1 MAVYKVPAY
10 ADYNRGTSTG
20 TGSTQTIAHG
30 LSAKPSVVK
39 VYPTEDPAG
48 TAITW
53 GSPSA
58 DATNIYPIVTS
69 GKDYTWEAIL
79 EA

>member
-10 ADYNRGTSTG
+10 ADYNKGTSTG
-20 TGSTQTIAHG
+20 TGSEQTIAHG
-30 LSAKPSVVK
+30 LSAKPTVVK
-39 VYPTEDPAG
+39 IYPTEDPAG
-48 TAITW
+48 TAIAWNAT
-53 GSPSA
+53 PA
-58 DATNIYPIVTS
+58 DATNFYVTVTS

>member
-1 MAVYKVPAY
+1 LV
-10 ADYNRGTSTG
+10 R
-20 TGSTQTIAHG
+20 
-30 LSAKPSVVK
+30 

-53 GSPSA
+53 GSPAA
-58 DATNIYPIVTS
+58 DATNIYLMVTS

>member
-10 ADYNRGTSTG
+10 ADYNKGTSTG
-20 TGSTQTIAHG
+20 TGSAQTIAHG
-30 LSAKPSVVK
+30 LIATPSK
-39 VYPTEDPAG
+39 VLIYPTGDPAG

-53 GSPSA
+53 GSPAA

>member
-10 ADYNRGTSTG
+10 ADYARGSSTG
-20 TGSTQTIAHG
+20 TGSEQTIAHG
-30 LSAKPSVVK
+30 LSAKPTVVK

-48 TAITW
+48 TVISW
-53 GSPSA
+53 GSPAA

-69 GKDYTWEAIL
+69 GKDFVWEAIVDW
-79 EA
+79 

>member
-10 ADYNRGTSTG
+10 ADYARGTSTG
-20 TGSTQTIAHG
+20 TGSEQTIAHG
-30 LSAKPSVVK
+30 LSAKPTVVK
-39 VYPTEDPAG
+39 IYPTEDPAG
-48 TAITW
+48 TTISWNAT
-53 GSPSA
+53 PA
-58 DATNIYPIVTS
+58 DATNFYVTVTS

>member
-20 TGSTQTIAHG
+20 TGSQQTIAHG
-30 LSAKPSVVK
+30 LSAKPTTVK
-39 VYPTEDPAG
+39 IYPTEDPAG
-48 TAITW
+48 TTIVW
-53 GSPSA
+53 GIPAA
-58 DATNIYPIVTS
+58 DATNIYATVTS
-69 GKDYTWEAIL
+69 GKGYTWEAIL

>member
-1 MAVYKVPAY
+1 MS
-10 ADYNRGTSTG
+10 DW
-20 TGSTQTIAHG
+20 
-30 LSAKPSVVK
+30 
-39 VYPTEDPAG
+39 AG

-58 DATNIYPIVTS
+58 DATNIYLTVTS

>member
-1 MAVYKVPAY
+1 MAVYKIPAY
-10 ADYNRGTSTG
+10 ADYAKGTSTG
-20 TGSTQTIAHG
+20 TGGQQTIAHG
-30 LSAKPSVVK
+30 LSAKPTVVK
-39 VYPTEDPAG
+39 IYPTEDPAG

-53 GSPSA
+53 GSPAA
-58 DATNIYPIVTS
+58 DATNIYLTVTS

>member
-10 ADYNRGTSTG
+10 ADYARGTSSG
-20 TGSTQTIAHG
+20 TGSEQTIAHG
-30 LSAKPSVVK
+30 LSAKPTAVK
-39 VYPTEDPAG
+39 IYPTEDPAG
-48 TAITW
+48 TVIAW

-58 DATNIYPIVTS
+58 DTTNIYPIVTS